1 MTSKLP
7 QENFQWSHELPTD
20 RAEYVWDVDI
30 DGEDFDP
37 EDLETWMTVRVAP
50 ARCLGWDQQLTGGPD
65 FPLGASLE
73 GLRESCEATFE
84 VDTRIRTLD
93 ELRNHMTAL
102 GFVYAPGVF
111 GD

>member
-1 MTSKLP
+1 MASKFP
-7 QENFQWSHELPTD
+7 QENFQWNHELPTD
-20 RAEYVWDVDI
+20 RAEYVWDVDV
-30 DGEDFDP
+30 DADDFDP
-37 EDLETWMTVRVAP
+37 EDLEAWLTVRVAP
-50 ARCLGWDQQLTGGPD
+50 ARCLHWDQQLTGGPD

-73 GLRESCEATFE
+73 GLREACEGIFE

-93 ELRNHMTAL
+93 ELRNHMAAL